1 MQPKM
6 KKGGMAP
13 KKLSGGA
20 AMPKKMKG
28 GAEEKLELEGY
39 NITKETLDDG
49 QVKICVTAPAPLV
62 ISEDDTPAA
71 DPNATSA
78 AATPVVET
86 PVVPGEVPGEN
97 EKEGFGGKRKK
108 GKRTMKKK
116 KSTKKGKSMKKKG
129 KK

>member
-13 KKLSGGA
+13 KKLLGGA

-28 GAEEKLELEGY
+28 GEKTTYTTEEKGALE
-39 NITKETLDDG
+39 ITKEIDEDAKTMT
-49 QVKICVTAPAPLV
+49 ICVTSKLPEDPA
-62 ISEDDTPAA
+62 
-71 DPNATSA
+71 SA
-78 AATPVVET
+78 SVES
-86 PVVPGEVPGEN
+86 PEGEGEGF
-97 EKEGFGGKRKK
+97 EGGKEGGKPKK

-116 KSTKKGKSMKKKG
+116 KSTKKGKSMKKG

>member
-28 GAEEKLELEGY
+28 GEKTTYTDAEKGALE
-39 NITKETLDDG
+39 ITKEIDQDAKTMT
-49 QVKICVTAPAPLV
+49 ICVTSKLPEDPAKEETEMVQEKDENDELV
-62 ISEDDTPAA
+62 FNEDGSPKMIPKPDGSE
-71 DPNATSA
+71 
-78 AATPVVET
+78 
-86 PVVPGEVPGEN
+86 
-97 EKEGFGGKRKK
+97 GGKRKK

-116 KSTKKGKSMKKKG
+116 KSTKKGKSMKKG